1 MAAVVIPMRQI
12 LPAQLW
18 AVALAGGIGSLVYL
32 ATFLAF
38 AVKSTERR
46 LYMDK
51 VNELISAR
59 RRRLAAAAA

>member
-1 MAAVVIPMRQI
+1 VIIPLREV
-12 LPAQLW
+12 LPLRLW
-18 AVALAGGIGSLVYL
+18 AVAGAASIGAVAYF

-51 VNELISAR
+51 FNQLVHER
-59 RRRLAAAAA
+59 RRRRVAAAAA